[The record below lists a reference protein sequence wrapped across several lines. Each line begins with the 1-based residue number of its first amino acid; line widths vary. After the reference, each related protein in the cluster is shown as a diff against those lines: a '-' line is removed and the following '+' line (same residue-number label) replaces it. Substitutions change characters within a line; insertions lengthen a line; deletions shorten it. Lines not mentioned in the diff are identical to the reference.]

1 MLEHFTPRKLGP
13 LRLLK
18 DSLVSYQL
26 EFPINLIIH
35 SIIDVWELESY
46 YEDNFRRKQ
55 DSISPRIINEEE
67 ESRWNTWCKME
78 WLSIIRCIL
87 RIRKQS

>member
-35 SIIDVWELESY
+35 SIIDV
-46 YEDNFRRKQ
+46 
-55 DSISPRIINEEE
+55 
-67 ESRWNTWCKME
+67 
-78 WLSIIRCIL
+78 
-87 RIRKQS
+87 